1 MDSYAS
7 FRLTD
12 WDWIS
17 RYKEKM
23 GTDHFRDYVNGVYS
37 ELMKM
42 RVGGVFSL
50 DNEVRE
56 ENREL
61 FIKIVCMFI
70 LEGNSDYDFSSDY
83 KTIRRHEKATL
94 VRKQLGKTELAVKL
108 YIHRKNIVYRP
119 SVKRNLVLELFR
131 IKLVNPEYFAVTKE
145 FLRAVNINQVRFW
158 KLYRG
163 EESPTDAEY
172 LRLATTL
179 KVSLQE
185 AFEARQL
192 SLFNDNIKIDDTS
205 KCD

>member
-1 MDSYAS
+1 M
-7 FRLTD
+7 
-12 WDWIS
+12 I
-17 RYKEKM
+17 
-23 GTDHFRDYVNGVYS
+23 
-37 ELMKM
+37 
-42 RVGGVFSL
+42 
-50 DNEVRE
+50 
-56 ENREL
+56 
-61 FIKIVCMFI
+61 
-70 LEGNSDYDFSSDY
+70 
-83 KTIRRHEKATL
+83 L
-94 VRKQLGKTELAVKL
+94 VRIIKQLGDMKKQHWSESQESFLRENLGKKTLNEIAKELGKTELAVKL

-131 IKLVNPEYFAVTKE
+131 IKQENPEYYAETKD
-145 FLRAVNINQVRFW
+145 INQVRFW

>member
-1 MDSYAS
+1 MILVQIIKQLDDMKKQHWSESQES
-7 FRLTD
+7 FLRENLGKKTLNE
-12 WDWIS
+12 IA
-17 RYKEKM
+17 KE
-23 GTDHFRDYVNGVYS
+23 
-37 ELMKM
+37 
-42 RVGGVFSL
+42 
-50 DNEVRE
+50 
-56 ENREL
+56 
-61 FIKIVCMFI
+61 
-70 LEGNSDYDFSSDY
+70 
-83 KTIRRHEKATL
+83 
-94 VRKQLGKTELAVKL
+94 LGKTELAVKL
-108 YIHRKNIVYRP
+108 YIHRKNIIYRP

>member
-94 VRKQLGKTELAVKL
+94 VRKPRKL
-108 YIHRKNIVYRP
+108 P
-119 SVKRNLVLELFR
+119 S
-131 IKLVNPEYFAVTKE
+131 
-145 FLRAVNINQVRFW
+145 
-158 KLYRG
+158 G
-163 EESPTDAEY
+163 EPGEKDIE
-172 LRLATTL
+172 
-179 KVSLQE
+179 
-185 AFEARQL
+185 
-192 SLFNDNIKIDDTS
+192 
-205 KCD
+205 